1 MPLTPSACYELLN
14 QHYTE
19 RFDQLCAQLRED
31 MKAHLLHT
39 EGVVSI
45 CLEILSR
52 LPQESQLLV
61 DPELLNAAAVLHDVA
76 KFDDKDDHHKLAESV
91 ILKNR
96 ALLGEEVDDEDIE
109 ILGSIIRAHK
119 GDKFKPDE
127 DYACEAA
134 ILRMADKIDMLR
146 RGKDKQNKYQESID
160 NIKEFFKG
168 HFKKGSDERKFLSDF
183 LDVVQALPARGT
195 NGD

>member
-1 MPLTPSACYELLN
+1 MPLTSSACYELLN

-19 RFDQLCAQLRED
+19 RFDQLSAQLRED

-39 EGVVSI
+39 RGVVSI
-45 CLEILSR
+45 CLEILSA
-52 LPQESQLLV
+52 LPPQSRLLV

-96 ALLGEEVDDEDIE
+96 ALLGEDVDDEGIE
-109 ILGSIIRAHK
+109 ALGSIIRAHK
-119 GDKFKPDE
+119 GKFKPDE

-134 ILRMADKIDMLR
+134 ILRMADKVDMLR
-146 RGKDKQNKYQESID
+146 RGKDKQNKYEEGID
-160 NIKEFFKG
+160 RIKTYFSK
-168 HFKKGSDERKFLSDF
+168 HFEKDSEEAQFLSDF
-183 LDVVQALPARGT
+183 LKAVRALPARGT
-195 NGD
+195 SAD